1 MKDKQ
6 KAKLYE
12 MYGKQYEELESGVP
26 ANIEKRIEEML
37 KTLDNVETVEDLLN
51 FDGEIQ

>member
-1 MKDKQ
+1 MNDKQ
-6 KAKLYE
+6 KALLHE

-26 ANIEKRIEEML
+26 ASIEKRIDEML
-37 KTLDNVETVEDLLN
+37 KTLDNAETVEDLLN